1 MNNMQYREK
10 LKYLEDE
17 VAKSIKSMK
26 RKADRN
32 KSRTY
37 TVSLSSVVLG
47 ALVTIALGLQIIPWA
62 TALKNF
68 ALICGALIAVVNGVE
83 SIVGYR
89 ALWIKQKVTLLNLYA
104 LQNEIDFYKA
114 GLEDNEQVDENK
126 VSEFFAKYQIV
137 WESAS
142 SEWLRL
148 RAEQEQE
155 EANKGS

>member
-1 MNNMQYREK
+1 MQHREK
-10 LKYLEDE
+10 LKYLEE
-17 VAKSIKSMK
+17 QVAKSIKSI
-26 RKADRN
+26 KAKSDRN

-37 TVSLSSVVLG
+37 AVSLSSVILG
-47 ALVTIALGLQIIPWA
+47 ALVTIALGVQILPWA
-62 TALKNF
+62 TTLKNF

-83 SIVGYR
+83 SIIGYR
-89 ALWIKQKVTLLNLYA
+89 ALWVKQKVTLLNLYA

-126 VSEFFAKYQIV
+126 VSDFFSKYQIV

-148 RAEQEQE
+148 RTEQEQ
-155 EANKGS
+155 ANKGS